1 MVIANP
7 RSAAHDAPLGAR
19 EDASDS
25 IPEGTEIAGR
35 YRILGLIGEGG
46 MGTVYRAEHLYIHKV
61 VALKVLH
68 ARLVGQPHMAA
79 RFERE
84 AVAAARVEH
93 PNVVPA
99 RDFGRLPD
107 GTFFL
112 VLEFVNGRSLASEVK
127 AGAIETTRAL
137 SIMRG
142 VVAGVRAAHERGI
155 IHRDLKPE
163 NIMLVDRDGTR
174 DFVKLLDFG
183 IARIDYA
190 EKNQTLVEQHL
201 TVAGTMLGTPE
212 YMSPE
217 QILGRSV
224 DARSDL
230 YSLGVIFFQ
239 LLTGR
244 CPFVGNVATVLQ
256 QHITAETPELT
267 PAVASENPRLA
278 QIVRMLLAKSPDN
291 RFQSARELAAALDE
305 VSATKHHRVSRDEKV
320 VPARAQVVRL
330 REVVRSAQ
338 GFALSVLTSLAQL
351 AAPTNAL
358 VSRGFWHVRA
368 SLGRLLERRHP
379 KQYRVGERGRVPVR
393 AVVVARRLG
402 GQRRSASGLGSS
414 ARSFLSKAI
423 AYLGNPL
430 RRYARPWRL
439 AACCVAMIT
448 LIILVVVATQERD
461 GAARAGVGG
470 VDARPTAAHAPR
482 GRRAPAP

>member
-7 RSAAHDAPLGAR
+7 RSAAHEAPLGAR

-46 MGTVYRAEHLYIHKV
+46 MGTVYRAEHLFIHKV
-61 VALKVLH
+61 FALKVLH

-84 AVAAARVEH
+84 AVAAARIEH

-127 AGAIETTRAL
+127 AGAIETKRAL

-163 NIMLVDRDGTR
+163 NIMLVDRYGTP

-183 IARIDYA
+183 IARIDSA
-190 EKNQTLVEQHL
+190 EKNQTQVEQRL

-217 QILGRSV
+217 QIIGRPV

-239 LLTGR
+239 ILTGR
-244 CPFVGNVATVLQ
+244 CPFAGNVATVLQ
-256 QHITAETPELT
+256 QHIAAETPELT
-267 PAVASENPRLA
+267 PAVVSENPRLA

-305 VSATKHHRVSRDEKV
+305 VAATKHHQASRVEKV
-320 VPARAQVVRL
+320 VPAHTRFARL
-330 REVVRSAQ
+330 RTGVSTAH
-338 GFALSVLTSLAQL
+338 GFALSVLTSLAKL
-351 AAPTNAL
+351 SAPTNAL
-358 VSRGFWHVRA
+358 VSRGLWHVRA
-368 SLGRLLERRHP
+368 SLRRLLERRRP
-379 KQYRVGERGRVPVR
+379 KPYRVGEQRRVPVP
-393 AVVVARRLG
+393 AIVARGLDG
-402 GQRRSASGLGSS
+402 LRRSASALGSS
-414 ARSFLSKAI
+414 ARAFLSKTV

-430 RRYARPWRL
+430 RLYARPWRL
-439 AACCVAMIT
+439 AVCCVAMLT

-461 GAARAGVGG
+461 GVARAGVRG